1 MVLYG
6 SDFFVMA
13 ITIWLHSP
21 TDYVNGLC
29 TFGANYIY
37 KSDPLDKIKL
47 QRSVVN

>member
-1 MVLYG
+1 MVLYE

-21 TDYVNGLC
+21 ADYAKGLC
-29 TFGANYIY
+29 TFGAKYMY

-47 QRSVVN
+47 QRSVFN